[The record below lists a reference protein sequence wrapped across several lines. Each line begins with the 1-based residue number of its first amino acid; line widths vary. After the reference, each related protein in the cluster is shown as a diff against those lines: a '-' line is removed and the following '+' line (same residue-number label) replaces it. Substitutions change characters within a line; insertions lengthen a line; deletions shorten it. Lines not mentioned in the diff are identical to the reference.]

1 LNVASLASPNLL
13 AAAQA
18 LQAADGL
25 LITAGAGM
33 GVDSGLPD
41 YRGNSG
47 FWKAYPALGESGL
60 NFQDMAHPKAF
71 ERDARQAWGF
81 YGHRLQLYRD
91 TQAHAGFDILKRWSA
106 LLPLGSF
113 VFTSNVDGQFQRAGF
128 AENEVYECHGTIHRL
143 QCTTPCEPSTWSSNS
158 LTPTVDTLTCQWLG
172 DLPTCPH
179 CQALARPNILMF
191 GDWSW
196 VDTQRTR
203 KDQALESFLAKTK
216 KLLVIELGAG
226 TEVATVRSFS
236 ERMAN
241 TCQATLIRI
250 NPRES
255 HCELSSSISLS
266 MGGLAALLAI
276 DALL

>member
-1 LNVASLASPNLL
+1 MASLASPNLL

-41 YRGNSG
+41 FRGNSG
-47 FWKAYPALGESGL
+47 FWNAYPALGASGL
-60 NFQDMAHPKAF
+60 QFQDMAHPKAF
-71 ERDARQAWGF
+71 ERDASQAWGF

-91 TQAHAGFDILKRWSA
+91 TQAHAGFDILRRWSG
-106 LLPLGSF
+106 LIPQGSF

-128 AENEVYECHGTIHRL
+128 AEKDVYECHGSIHNL
-143 QCTTPCEPSTWSSNS
+143 QCTTPCEPRTWSSES
-158 LTPTVDTLTCQWLG
+158 LPPTVDTRTCQWLG
-172 DLPTCPH
+172 DLPTCPQ

-191 GDWSW
+191 GDWNW
-196 VDTQRTR
+196 VDTQRER

-216 KLLVIELGAG
+216 KLVVIEIGAG

-236 ERMAN
+236 ERIAK
-241 TCQATLIRI
+241 TYQATLIRI

-255 HCELSSSISLS
+255 HCDLSGSMGLS
-266 MGGLAALLAI
+266 MGALAALQAL
-276 DALL
+276 DALLHD

>member
-1 LNVASLASPNLL
+1 
-13 AAAQA
+13 
-18 LQAADGL
+18 
-25 LITAGAGM
+25 
-33 GVDSGLPD
+33 
-41 YRGNSG
+41 
-47 FWKAYPALGESGL
+47 
-60 NFQDMAHPKAF
+60 
-71 ERDARQAWGF
+71 
-81 YGHRLQLYRD
+81 
-91 TQAHAGFDILKRWSA
+91 
-106 LLPLGSF
+106 
-113 VFTSNVDGQFQRAGF
+113 
-128 AENEVYECHGTIHRL
+128 
-143 QCTTPCEPSTWSSNS
+143 
-158 LTPTVDTLTCQWLG
+158 
-172 DLPTCPH
+172 
-179 CQALARPNILMF
+179 MF

-236 ERMAN
+236 ERMSN